1 MGSSSLS
8 LVRACFCSKAIG
20 FNGEHR
26 ISGLVVE
33 YIVAIDVT
41 RARFP
46 ADAYEQFSRVFAP
59 HGVGAQKIFGGPTGS
74 LNELRPLR
82 FASHSG
88 KTHTLRTQ
96 KHIFG
101 CPTGSQNELRP
112 LKFASHSGK
121 THTLRAQTHI
131 FGCLTG
137 SQDELR
143 P

>member
-1 MGSSSLS
+1 MPAFGFDGLA
-8 LVRACFCSKAIG
+8 LTSK
-20 FNGEHR
+20 HR

-59 HGVGAQKIFGGPTGS
+59 HGVGAQKLFGGPTGS

-96 KHIFG
+96 TPIFG

-121 THTLRAQTHI
+121 THTLRAQKKHI
-131 FGCLTG
+131 FGCPTG
-137 SQDELR
+137 SQNELR